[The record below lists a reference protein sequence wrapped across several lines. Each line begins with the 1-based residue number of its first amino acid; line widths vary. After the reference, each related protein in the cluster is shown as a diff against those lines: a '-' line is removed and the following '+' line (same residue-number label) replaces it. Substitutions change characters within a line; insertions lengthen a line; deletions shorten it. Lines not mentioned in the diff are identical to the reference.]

1 MLVIGLDVGT
11 TGTKA
16 VVVNERGE
24 VLSGGYK
31 EYGLVSVYGRVT
43 QNANDWWDAAQF
55 AINEAV
61 SKIDNKDEIVAISL
75 STQGSS
81 MVPVDEKGEP
91 IYDVITWMGMSF
103 RSWFCSLH

>member
-16 VVVNERGE
+16 VVVNENGQ

-43 QNANDWWDAAQF
+43 QKADDWWDAACF
-55 AINEAV
+55 AIKEAV
-61 SKIDNKDEIVAISL
+61 SKDDA
-75 STQGSS
+75 
-81 MVPVDEKGEP
+81 EKFKAQLEEVGASVE
-91 IYDVITWMGMSF
+91 
-103 RSWFCSLH
+103 LK